1 MKKKIVFLG
10 DINSINIEV
19 IYKSHKF
26 LKDKIKYLLIGN
38 MNDLRSYLDQISAV
52 ININEIKDPI
62 SFNNFNKNCL
72 NIFSIDNISNEK
84 YKNLLNQIKVANKI
98 SNLTG
103 IDLVTMPINK
113 SLFKKKLSFTGM
125 TEYLSKINKK
135 KTKML
140 MYGEKFS
147 IIPLTTHINLV
158 NVSNLIKKNLL
169 IKKLNEIFTQIER
182 DLYNFKFQKI
192 KFLCYN
198 PHCSENNTLGTED
211 KIIGNAISNF
221 KAINGLYAADS
232 AFKNI
237 EIKSLYISTYHDQ
250 ALIPFK
256 ILNKQGIN
264 ITLGLDFKRLSPAH
278 GTASDIK
285 FKNKADVTSYLAC
298 MNH

>member
-1 MKKKIVFLG
+1 
-10 DINSINIEV
+10 
-19 IYKSHKF
+19 
-26 LKDKIKYLLIGN
+26 
-38 MNDLRSYLDQISAV
+38 
-52 ININEIKDPI
+52 
-62 SFNNFNKNCL
+62 
-72 NIFSIDNISNEK
+72 
-84 YKNLLNQIKVANKI
+84 
-98 SNLTG
+98 
-103 IDLVTMPINK
+103 
-113 SLFKKKLSFTGM
+113 M

-264 ITLGLDFKRLSPAH
+264 ITLGLDFKRLSPEH
-278 GTASDIK
+278 GTAIDIK

>member
-1 MKKKIVFLG
+1 
-10 DINSINIEV
+10 
-19 IYKSHKF
+19 
-26 LKDKIKYLLIGN
+26 
-38 MNDLRSYLDQISAV
+38 MNDLRSYLDKISAV

-285 FKNKADVTSYLAC
+285 FKNKADVTSYLA
-298 MNH
+298 

>member
-1 MKKKIVFLG
+1 
-10 DINSINIEV
+10 
-19 IYKSHKF
+19 
-26 LKDKIKYLLIGN
+26 
-38 MNDLRSYLDQISAV
+38 
-52 ININEIKDPI
+52 
-62 SFNNFNKNCL
+62 
-72 NIFSIDNISNEK
+72 
-84 YKNLLNQIKVANKI
+84 
-98 SNLTG
+98 
-103 IDLVTMPINK
+103 
-113 SLFKKKLSFTGM
+113 
-125 TEYLSKINKK
+125 
-135 KTKML
+135 ML

-158 NVSNLIKKNLL
+158 NVSNLIKKF
-169 IKKLNEIFTQIER
+169 IDKKLNEIFTQIER